1 VALEN
6 AVRIPGATAVA
17 LIAADGPALTW
28 WAGGRTPTEEE
39 SAAAAG
45 VAGSAAALVRLSEG
59 GTLDDVL
66 VTSATAFHVLRLV
79 PGEDGSEQ
87 VAHLMLRRAGAN
99 LAMARHEF
107 RTLAEAHAR
116 AANTTTGRHTADPAP
131 APQLPAVLTSS
142 VLTPPP
148 APDPEPASKDEPDP
162 EPAFKEEPEI
172 EPAFKD
178 EAEDEP
184 EDDPA
189 DLPRLPRRR
198 PGNRNGLPAAAIAV
212 EPGAVSSAW
221 LDLFGQPYGND
232 EVVLERVLDTL
243 KNL

>member
-1 VALEN
+1 VTLEN

-39 SAAAAG
+39 SASAAG
-45 VAGSAAALVRLSEG
+45 VAESAAALVRLSEG
-59 GTLDDVL
+59 GKLDDVL

-79 PGEDGSEQ
+79 PGEDGSEL

-107 RTLAEAHAR
+107 RILAEAHAR
-116 AANTTTGRHTADPAP
+116 EANKAAGRHTADPEP
-131 APQLPAVLTSS
+131 APQLPAVLTPS

-148 APDPEPASKDEPDP
+148 SSEWPPLTPQPEPEP
-162 EPAFKEEPEI
+162 
-172 EPAFKD
+172 
-178 EAEDEP
+178 
-184 EDDPA
+184 DPA

-198 PGNRNGLPAAAIAV
+198 PGNRNGLPAAATAV

>member
-1 VALEN
+1 MALEN

-45 VAGSAAALVRLSEG
+45 VAASAAALVRLSEG
-59 GTLDDVL
+59 GKLDDVL
-66 VTSATAFHVLRLV
+66 VTSASAFHVLRLV

-107 RTLAEAHAR
+107 RTLAETHAR
-116 AANTTTGRHTADPAP
+116 TAQATPAAP
-131 APQLPAVLTSS
+131 ALPAVLTSS
-142 VLTPPP
+142 VLSPR
-148 APDPEPASKDEPDP
+148 PDPVEPQ
-162 EPAFKEEPEI
+162 
-172 EPAFKD
+172 
-178 EAEDEP
+178 AE
-184 EDDPA
+184 EDDESA

-198 PGNRNGLPAAAIAV
+198 PGNRNGLPAAATTGGA
-212 EPGAVSSAW
+212 GAVSSAW

>member
-1 VALEN
+1 VALED

-39 SAAAAG
+39 SASAAG

-59 GTLDDVL
+59 GKLDDVL
-66 VTSATAFHVLRLV
+66 VTSATAFHVLRLI
-79 PGEDGSEQ
+79 PGEDGADQ

-107 RTLAEAHAR
+107 RTLVEAHAR
-116 AANTTTGRHTADPAP
+116 EANKATGRHTATPR
-131 APQLPAVLTSS
+131 LPAVLTSS
-142 VLTPPP
+142 ALTPPSSPSSSDWPPRSPQPGP
-148 APDPEPASKDEPDP
+148 AEPEPERGADF
-162 EPAFKEEPEI
+162 AH
-172 EPAFKD
+172 
-178 EAEDEP
+178 EADGAA
-184 EDDPA
+184 DPA

-198 PGNRNGLPAAAIAV
+198 PGNRNGLPAAATAV

-232 EVVLERVLDTL
+232 EIVLERVLDTL

>member
-1 VALEN
+1 MALEN

-39 SAAAAG
+39 SASAAG

-116 AANTTTGRHTADPAP
+116 EASTATGRHTADPEP
-131 APQLPAVLTSS
+131 PPQLPAVLTSS

-148 APDPEPASKDEPDP
+148 LTPPPLTPQPEPEV
-162 EPAFKEEPEI
+162 
-172 EPAFKD
+172 
-178 EAEDEP
+178 EDEP
-184 EDDPA
+184 DPA

-198 PGNRNGLPAAAIAV
+198 PGNRNGLPAAATAV